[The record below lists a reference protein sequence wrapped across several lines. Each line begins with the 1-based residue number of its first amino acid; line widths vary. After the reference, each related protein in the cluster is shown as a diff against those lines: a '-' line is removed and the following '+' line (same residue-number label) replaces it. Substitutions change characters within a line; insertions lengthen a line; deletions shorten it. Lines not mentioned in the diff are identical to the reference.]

1 MHHGVSIRVGQ
12 QLQHALRVWPQQLAR
27 IEFVLR
33 LHDNTHASPTHTS
46 APETSPLTHPRNSR
60 AGALPGDTSAHLRAG
75 DGPSSVRADEELCNA
90 RPSLLI
96 NESRTEHVS

>member
-33 LHDNTHASPTHTS
+33 LHDNTHAHSHIGTGN
-46 APETSPLTHPRNSR
+46 LTPNPPSQFASWGVARGYLSTL
-60 AGALPGDTSAHLRAG
+60 AGG
-75 DGPSSVRADEELCNA
+75 
-90 RPSLLI
+90 
-96 NESRTEHVS
+96 